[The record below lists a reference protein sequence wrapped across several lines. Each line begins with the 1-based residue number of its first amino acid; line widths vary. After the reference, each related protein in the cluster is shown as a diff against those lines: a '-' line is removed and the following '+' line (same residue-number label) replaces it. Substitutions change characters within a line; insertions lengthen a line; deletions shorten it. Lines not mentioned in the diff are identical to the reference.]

1 MQDNNEIYQFM
12 KANSLTDKDEKTF
25 LNEYAN
31 PQKAKELYSFFQ
43 ANKLTDKDENSFYDT
58 YLKKKEPSLS
68 SATKL
73 PLPNQQV
80 SSANQIGNVLSG
92 GVLQQFDETKAPKES
107 PKKSTRFLE
116 GLGTPVTE
124 KKQVRGASV
133 VPKDGLDTPF
143 KRGVL
148 QGELA
153 NILATGARPTK
164 EQLSQVARINQD
176 LQTLGESDAQAKF
189 SEQGF
194 SLFKNEPLKGAEFL
208 LETIGNSFAA
218 LVVASGRTVPAA
230 MGIGAAMGAPI
241 AGIGA
246 VAGAGTGFIA
256 GTSTAGMNL
265 STSSKI
271 LDVLQESGIDVANE
285 ESLIKGFSDEKL
297 MAKARSKA
305 LKYGIPILLF
315 DAATGAV
322 AGKLT
327 SAAAKSTLSR
337 KMLAGAGE
345 LGVQGVGGSLGEA
358 GGQYAAEGKI
368 DPTEVALEGI
378 AGSATNIPDI
388 IVGNRLER
396 QKASSSNKNLAQ
408 QIAVLGKEGGA
419 QDAIVN
425 LKRDLNNGV
434 IDEVEFEDGVKFVEK
449 AVEIDAKIPEI
460 IQDEKR
466 ANSIVLISERENLAE
481 QLKQI
486 EEQKAAIDPAFH
498 NLLDGDAKQIEER
511 VNEIN
516 KELGELAKPENN
528 VEEVVVEEE
537 VKQPKVKGTEP
548 IISQPIELSPELPI
562 EDKTGLVLYHGSPH
576 SFKDFDIS
584 KLGSGEGRQAFGS
597 GLYFTNEVDI
607 AKTYANVLGSKK
619 NFWEALEN
627 GYDLSLSK
635 EDYDFIKNELDS
647 LGFDGGKAE
656 NAGLESVLIDGKSEY
671 APDVLDAMSVL
682 FGKDARKELEGFDLT
697 TQQIDRLLEIKK
709 KISDPQLYKVIVHE
723 GKSPSEYDY
732 LDWSE
737 KITDSQRKKLG
748 EDLPSDMSGSDL
760 YKMLS
765 ERLGSD
771 KKASEY
777 LLSKGIDGISYK
789 SNKGTGG
796 ASGKGRNYVVFDQS
810 SITIDEINEQKQER
824 KIKEEKEQ
832 PVKEQKVFAQ
842 KDLDRAKAKK
852 IHQRVK
858 EMEAPSDAS
867 QIALRYIADGGRVS
881 ESAINKVSGSV
892 KRARLNTGAKELKS
906 NEAKA
911 KDYYRKDGETLD
923 ELAHRLRENSG
934 QEISER
940 DIKDALMEVIG
951 DYNTR
956 LEASI
961 AYLERYN
968 AEYQE
973 ELYYE
978 RLAEQYKEEFEAE
991 QKRIE
996 ELFKEPLEEEILGLA
1011 SEEHINNLIQQYEN
1025 ELNRENQNNEPISE
1039 ADANKK
1045 IGSRASGE
1053 ENGKPKAEVGKQP
1066 IGEAEGEAIADIFD
1080 KNKELNKIGTIEQY
1094 LNYINS
1100 IFPNSKVKGIFYHGS
1115 KSKFDKFDS
1124 SFKGSNTR
1132 NKSSLFYFTKYL
1144 SRLQDKSKPFFGNIY
1159 PVVLN
1164 IQNPV
1169 FLDWDKN
1176 AYESATYK
1184 RKGNEDGVILELKE
1198 PKKGITKEN
1207 TEEIGVFEPNQI
1219 RILGS
1224 KEDLE
1229 GFKQF
1234 VDKQKAEA
1242 KPTKVEDKKEP
1253 KKISDKAREQAAKL
1267 RSGEANVLPDWLRAN
1282 LPKGT
1287 KKQGADINDVYA
1299 KALEVFA
1306 DVYDSV
1312 GDFKKAADKA
1322 FKEISDWFKENGIEV
1337 DEADVRAKF
1346 EEQLKGEQVEEG
1358 LEERRFTKQMLAT
1371 EGLVDKERL
1380 ADTLKYV
1387 KQTNALSIE
1396 EANKIIDEIGLDEA
1410 FILVQSD
1417 ADING
1422 GVRSVLSQ
1430 MLISRYNNLSR
1441 TATNK
1446 ADKQFYWDKT
1456 VEVANFVTKKLATES
1471 GRIIQ
1476 AFSIWGKLSPEALI
1490 RSAVRD
1496 MEAQGEFAK
1505 KKAKADVNKIGNKLK
1520 KANEE
1525 AIEEVLESEEFSNA
1539 ASRAETKSKS
1549 KAEAKIK
1556 AAKEKRKNIINKYK
1570 GKGGIT
1576 FTSGGITKEGIE
1588 FIGEM
1593 AKTYIEEGL
1602 AKIELIVEK
1611 IAENIKEVS
1620 GKDATGEVLAEVK
1633 KIAEKKLAASDTK
1646 LIGKGLRDMNVKI
1659 ASVVR
1664 KHFIEAELVKTKL
1677 AEKLVSEAGL
1687 EGEEATELANRVM
1700 AAFDRIATKKK
1711 AKILQ
1716 DEVENLE
1723 RAKRK
1728 LKGTVEVTRREL
1740 QDEILK
1746 VTNLGGFD
1754 NEQLLDILA
1763 NKVGTGKL
1771 TPQEGAR
1778 LQFLAQ
1784 RVKEAPEGSP
1794 RNEAIQEL
1802 FNYQANLKGTSKG
1815 EVAQAIW
1822 YSSLLA
1828 GYKTHIKNI
1837 VANVFNTIGETV
1849 VSSIE
1854 NPKAASVMIRGLF
1867 KGYQRGLIE
1876 ARNTLKTGKS
1886 PIHITKI
1893 EASDVLERK
1902 PFVGG
1907 RKNPFNWLKYVSRFM
1922 VASDVFAFQGLKES
1936 RAYQMAYME
1945 AAKMKK
1951 EDAALKNVSIWRII
1965 NDKLLDTPERKK
1977 EAELRVKA
1985 EGQVGVE
1992 AKRRMYELMEQSRP
2006 EKMQD
2011 ETYNYAARGTFNYQ
2025 PEGALGAI
2033 NNALAYVL
2041 DIPIGGVKPLR
2052 FVVPF
2057 TRILTN
2063 VANNALDYEPITG
2076 TIRAVRG
2083 KRGFESFETMTP
2095 TKGTFR
2101 EMTPEER
2108 KRQVIKAG
2116 VGITAL
2122 STLYALSKMTDDDD
2136 EPIIEITGAGSQ
2148 DYVKTNQLKERGW
2161 KPYSIKVG
2169 DTYYSYELTPLILTL
2184 GYIGS
2189 LNDFEKYDAKSDSD
2203 VIDKMSQ
2210 TAFRMQDAIS
2220 NMIFIG
2226 TLADF
2231 MDMGWDN
2238 TKTRGQKIQRYL
2250 ENLGKTSIPFMQPV
2264 TQISQGVQE
2273 IMELP
2278 KKETTKLGYSLI
2290 KDIPIAR
2297 NALYNKINVLGE
2309 EIPTKSALI
2318 VSKKTTNDS
2327 WEFLENNRIFLAPI
2341 NRKTVIGYNA
2351 EKGMDMP
2358 ATDEQFYNFS
2368 KIRGQMIKSVIESI
2382 KKNNGLTVLV
2392 DGKPVKKSWKELNS
2406 GEYKQEVDDFLEK
2419 KTAQATKKAKEIIFT
2434 KKEEDY
2440 DLEINKILRDIEN
2453 IGVGEFE

>member
-1 MQDNNEIYQFM
+1 MEGGKPKTELEEVAPVEVNE
-12 KANSLTDKDEKTF
+12 E
-25 LNEYAN
+25 E
-31 PQKAKELYSFFQ
+31 
-43 ANKLTDKDENSFYDT
+43 
-58 YLKKKEPSLS
+58 
-68 SATKL
+68 
-73 PLPNQQV
+73 V
-80 SSANQIGNVLSG
+80 
-92 GVLQQFDETKAPKES
+92 VLQRQEAEPPTVEGGRKVATISGLTEEERVDRVEKR
-107 PKKSTRFLE
+107 KKSTALTKEEVLNNDLVDLTNQLKTARGLEKANTQAKIRQKVLGLNAEAGFEKYRFDGVAVRKRTESKTKGVRYTKINRTSRDSSGGAIKEDAVLLTDRSPEFTNIFEALVESPALE
-116 GLGTPVTE
+116 ALQVDRGDGT
-124 KKQVRGASV
+124 SM
-133 VPKDGLDTPF
+133 
-143 KRGVL
+143 
-148 QGELA
+148 
-153 NILATGARPTK
+153 TK
-164 EQLSQVARINQD
+164 EQIQSALEDALDGIPSVAADNLLNTLEEGFNRGFFD
-176 LQTLGESDAQAKF
+176 LRAKDLGIEGTQTVQAMLDEF
-189 SEQGF
+189 I
-194 SLFKNEPLKGAEFL
+194 GAEKEVVGEPMDEEALLKFL
-208 LETIGNSFAA
+208 EEE
-218 LVVASGRTVPAA
+218 
-230 MGIGAAMGAPI
+230 
-241 AGIGA
+241 
-246 VAGAGTGFIA
+246 
-256 GTSTAGMNL
+256 
-265 STSSKI
+265 SKI
-271 LDVLQESGIDVANE
+271 ELEEDIELLDNIENLITEYESEPTKTITKGEVSSTKT
-285 ESLIKGFSDEKL
+285 ESETRVTEQPKPTESRKSEGKPKTEVSRQPDEK
-297 MAKARSKA
+297 AK
-305 LKYGIPILLF
+305 
-315 DAATGAV
+315 
-322 AGKLT
+322 
-327 SAAAKSTLSR
+327 
-337 KMLAGAGE
+337 GE
-345 LGVQGVGGSLGEA
+345 P
-358 GGQYAAEGKI
+358 K
-368 DPTEVALEGI
+368 P
-378 AGSATNIPDI
+378 
-388 IVGNRLER
+388 
-396 QKASSSNKNLAQ
+396 
-408 QIAVLGKEGGA
+408 
-419 QDAIVN
+419 
-425 LKRDLNNGV
+425 
-434 IDEVEFEDGVKFVEK
+434 K
-449 AVEIDAKIPEI
+449 AVEK
-460 IQDEKR
+460 
-466 ANSIVLISERENLAE
+466 
-481 QLKQI
+481 
-486 EEQKAAIDPAFH
+486 
-498 NLLDGDAKQIEER
+498 
-511 VNEIN
+511 
-516 KELGELAKPENN
+516 
-528 VEEVVVEEE
+528 
-537 VKQPKVKGTEP
+537 
-548 IISQPIELSPELPI
+548 
-562 EDKTGLVLYHGSPH
+562 
-576 SFKDFDIS
+576 
-584 KLGSGEGRQAFGS
+584 
-597 GLYFTNEVDI
+597 
-607 AKTYANVLGSKK
+607 
-619 NFWEALEN
+619 
-627 GYDLSLSK
+627 
-635 EDYDFIKNELDS
+635 
-647 LGFDGGKAE
+647 
-656 NAGLESVLIDGKSEY
+656 
-671 APDVLDAMSVL
+671 
-682 FGKDARKELEGFDLT
+682 
-697 TQQIDRLLEIKK
+697 
-709 KISDPQLYKVIVHE
+709 
-723 GKSPSEYDY
+723 
-732 LDWSE
+732 
-737 KITDSQRKKLG
+737 
-748 EDLPSDMSGSDL
+748 
-760 YKMLS
+760 
-765 ERLGSD
+765 
-771 KKASEY
+771 
-777 LLSKGIDGISYK
+777 
-789 SNKGTGG
+789 
-796 ASGKGRNYVVFDQS
+796 
-810 SITIDEINEQKQER
+810 
-824 KIKEEKEQ
+824 KEE
-832 PVKEQKVFAQ
+832 A
-842 KDLDRAKAKK
+842 
-852 IHQRVK
+852 
-858 EMEAPSDAS
+858 
-867 QIALRYIADGGRVS
+867 
-881 ESAINKVSGSV
+881 
-892 KRARLNTGAKELKS
+892 
-906 NEAKA
+906 
-911 KDYYRKDGETLD
+911 
-923 ELAHRLRENSG
+923 
-934 QEISER
+934 
-940 DIKDALMEVIG
+940 
-951 DYNTR
+951 
-956 LEASI
+956 
-961 AYLERYN
+961 
-968 AEYQE
+968 
-973 ELYYE
+973 
-978 RLAEQYKEEFEAE
+978 
-991 QKRIE
+991 
-996 ELFKEPLEEEILGLA
+996 
-1011 SEEHINNLIQQYEN
+1011 
-1025 ELNRENQNNEPISE
+1025 
-1039 ADANKK
+1039 
-1045 IGSRASGE
+1045 
-1053 ENGKPKAEVGKQP
+1053 
-1066 IGEAEGEAIADIFD
+1066 
-1080 KNKELNKIGTIEQY
+1080 
-1094 LNYINS
+1094 
-1100 IFPNSKVKGIFYHGS
+1100 
-1115 KSKFDKFDS
+1115 
-1124 SFKGSNTR
+1124 
-1132 NKSSLFYFTKYL
+1132 
-1144 SRLQDKSKPFFGNIY
+1144 
-1159 PVVLN
+1159 
-1164 IQNPV
+1164 
-1169 FLDWDKN
+1169 
-1176 AYESATYK
+1176 
-1184 RKGNEDGVILELKE
+1184 
-1198 PKKGITKEN
+1198 
-1207 TEEIGVFEPNQI
+1207 
-1219 RILGS
+1219 
-1224 KEDLE
+1224 
-1229 GFKQF
+1229 
-1234 VDKQKAEA
+1234 
-1242 KPTKVEDKKEP
+1242 P

-1602 AKIELIVEK
+1602 ANIELIVEK

-1815 EVAQAIW
+1815 EVGQAIW
-1822 YSSLLA
+1822 YASLLA

-1837 VANVFNTIGETV
+1837 VANAFNTVMETV
-1849 VSSIE
+1849 VSAIG
-1854 NPKAASVMIRGLF
+1854 NPKASGALVKGLF

-1876 ARNTLKTGKS
+1876 ARHTLRTGKS
-1886 PIHITKI
+1886 PIHINKI
-1893 EASDVLERK
+1893 EASDVLERTSFK
-1902 PFVGG
+1902 GG
-1907 RKNPFNWLKYVSRFM
+1907 AKNPFNWLKYVLRFM

-1936 RAYQMAYME
+1936 MAYQMAYME

-1951 EDAALKNVSIWRII
+1951 EDAALKDVSIWRII

-1977 EAELRVKA
+1977 EAELKVKA

-2011 ETYNYAARGTFNYQ
+2011 ETYSYAAMGTFNY
-2025 PEGALGAI
+2025 PPIGTLGAI
-2033 NNALAYVL
+2033 NNSLAYVL
-2041 DIPIGGVKPLR
+2041 DLPIGGVKPLR

-2095 TKGTFR
+2095 TKGTFK
-2101 EMTPEER
+2101 EMTPEQR
-2108 KRQVIKAG
+2108 KKQIIKAG

-2122 STLYALSKMTDDDD
+2122 STLYALSKMKDDED
-2136 EPIIEITGAGSQ
+2136 EPILEITGSGSQ

-2161 KPYSIKVG
+2161 KPYSIKIG
-2169 DTYYSYELTPLILTL
+2169 DTYYSYELTPLLLTL
-2184 GYIGS
+2184 GYIGN
-2189 LNDFEKYDAKSDSD
+2189 LNDFEKYDAKSDSE

-2210 TAFRMQDAIS
+2210 TAFRMQDAVS